1 MGKLF
6 YIKCQKHWPLQ
17 PVWLEITNLNHLI
30 AQSWKQPR
38 CRCWESSTRGSHNT
52 QVQLRNLKN
61 ATNICWELPDLKH
74 HDRMWGCNEGKNKY
88 ELSFPNL
95 QFSLGGMISTFY
107 NTWLEVLCFLYE
119 HSATEGQ
126 ERNQPYRF
134 LRKCVL
140 LLEQQKVVIV
150 PTHQGLQSFQHV
162 PCKFSLL
169 CNSS

>member
-38 CRCWESSTRGSHNT
+38 CSCWESSTRGSHNT

-119 HSATEGQ
+119 HSVWRAGEESALQISKKMCVDTRTTESCHSPNPSGSS
-126 ERNQPYRF
+126 
-134 LRKCVL
+134 
-140 LLEQQKVVIV
+140 I
-150 PTHQGLQSFQHV
+150 
-162 PCKFSLL
+162 FSTRSIQVFSPL
-169 CNSS
+169 